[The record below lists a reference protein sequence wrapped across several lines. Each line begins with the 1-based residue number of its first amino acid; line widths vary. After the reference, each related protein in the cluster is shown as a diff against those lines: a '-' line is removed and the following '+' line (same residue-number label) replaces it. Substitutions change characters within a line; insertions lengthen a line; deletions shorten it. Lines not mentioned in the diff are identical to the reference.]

1 MVGALAPHLRLGETS
16 RLAAP
21 IVLLALA
28 FLVAVERV
36 GPHSL

>member
-1 MVGALAPHLRLGETS
+1 MIGAIATHLRLGETS

-21 IVLLALA
+21 VVLVALA
-28 FLVAVERV
+28 SLVAVER